1 MNNARLHHNISLQ
14 VLQVLLTILYIFPW
28 YLQGLFALVRASL
41 PTIVIVSFTLMTL
54 MSDSGV
60 MLLQEIRSKLFTL
73 MGERAKIVVQAL
85 VFLRVDSAIL

>member
-1 MNNARLHHNISLQ
+1 MPF
-14 VLQVLLTILYIFPW
+14 VLLSCRQNEQCSLPSSIFFPW

>member
-1 MNNARLHHNISLQ
+1 MLVYTITSVYKFSKISLPSS
-14 VLQVLLTILYIFPW
+14 IFFPW